1 MKLEK
6 LPESI
11 DPNLNLEQVREE
23 CRELVK
29 QRAYVSAGAAVV
41 PVPFMDVVID
51 AGMLS
56 QLIPEISE
64 RFGLAEERLDAIDL
78 QAREVHWQEIRSRAL
93 EFMGMVATRS
103 VLRKSIQG
111 TIGKVVSKQ
120 VAKFV
125 PLGGQMVAASLGYMV
140 LKKVANDHIDECY
153 RLATRIQKKQQ
164 RATVVS

>member
-6 LPESI
+6 LPETI
-11 DPNLNLEQVREE
+11 DPDLDLDAVREE
-23 CRELVK
+23 CRALVK
-29 QRAYVSAGAAVV
+29 KRAYVSAGASAI
-41 PVPFMDVVID
+41 PVPFMDVMID
-51 AGMLS
+51 AGILS
-56 QLIPEISE
+56 QLIPDISE

-78 QAREVHWQEIRSRAL
+78 QAREIHWQEIRSRAF
-93 EFMGMVATRS
+93 EFTGMVATRS

-111 TIGKVVSKQ
+111 TIGKMVSKQ

-153 RLATRIQKKQQ
+153 RLAKRIQEKQQ
-164 RATVVS
+164 RRNA